1 MIFGLPKR
9 ICPTSVR
16 LGDARNTACPAS
28 PQGKGTR
35 AEVRA
40 DVSRE
45 TSAGVPASPRPSAAA
60 GIAAPAPAA
69 GSDAAVAPAPVA
81 AAAPVPSAPAPTALV
96 SSSGPAPVSLAPAAP
111 APSAPAAFPSPT
123 LLVLERIAVRAD
135 RISVLVRLA
144 PGAPRRTDAVLAARV
159 VAAFPDL
166 PRHACVNDR
175 GSTFSSVM
183 NDTPLPHLLEHLV
196 ISLMLRDD
204 ATPAHAVHVGT
215 TEWLNEAEGLAR
227 VEVTYT
233 DDLVA
238 LRALRDATAF
248 LNDEGR
254 E

>member
-1 MIFGLPKR
+1 M
-9 ICPTSVR
+9 
-16 LGDARNTACPAS
+16 
-28 PQGKGTR
+28 
-35 AEVRA
+35 
-40 DVSRE
+40 
-45 TSAGVPASPRPSAAA
+45 
-60 GIAAPAPAA
+60 
-69 GSDAAVAPAPVA
+69 
-81 AAAPVPSAPAPTALV
+81 
-96 SSSGPAPVSLAPAAP
+96 
-111 APSAPAAFPSPT
+111 
-123 LLVLERIAVRAD
+123 
-135 RISVLVRLA
+135 LVRLA
-144 PGAPRRTDAVLAARV
+144 PGAPRRTDAALAARAA
-159 VAAFPDL
+159 AAFPDL

-175 GSTFSSVM
+175 GSTFSAVM
-183 NDTPLPHLLEHLV
+183 DDTPLPHLLEHLV

>member
-1 MIFGLPKR
+1 M
-9 ICPTSVR
+9 
-16 LGDARNTACPAS
+16 
-28 PQGKGTR
+28 
-35 AEVRA
+35 
-40 DVSRE
+40 
-45 TSAGVPASPRPSAAA
+45 
-60 GIAAPAPAA
+60 
-69 GSDAAVAPAPVA
+69 
-81 AAAPVPSAPAPTALV
+81 
-96 SSSGPAPVSLAPAAP
+96 
-111 APSAPAAFPSPT
+111 
-123 LLVLERIAVRAD
+123 RAD

-144 PGAPRRTDAVLAARV
+144 PGAPRRTDAALAARA

-166 PRHACVNDR
+166 SRHACVNDR

>member
-1 MIFGLPKR
+1 MLFR
-9 ICPTSVR
+9 S
-16 LGDARNTACPAS
+16 S
-28 PQGKGTR
+28 
-35 AEVRA
+35 
-40 DVSRE
+40 
-45 TSAGVPASPRPSAAA
+45 
-60 GIAAPAPAA
+60 
-69 GSDAAVAPAPVA
+69 GSDAAVPAPA
-81 AAAPVPSAPAPTALV
+81 SLAPA
-96 SSSGPAPVSLAPAAP
+96 APAAP
-111 APSAPAAFPSPT
+111 APSASAVFPSPA

-144 PGAPRRTDAVLAARV
+144 PGAPRRTDAALAARA

-166 PRHACVNDR
+166 SRHACVNDR

>member
-1 MIFGLPKR
+1 
-9 ICPTSVR
+9 
-16 LGDARNTACPAS
+16 AA
-28 PQGKGTR
+28 
-35 AEVRA
+35 
-40 DVSRE
+40 
-45 TSAGVPASPRPSAAA
+45 VPAPPRS
-60 GIAAPAPAA
+60 GAA
-69 GSDAAVAPAPVA
+69 GSAPASAGSDSPVAPAPVA
-81 AAAPVPSAPAPTALV
+81 AAAPVPPAPASAA
-96 SSSGPAPVSLAPAAP
+96 PAGSDAAAP
-111 APSAPAAFPSPT
+111 APSAPAVFPSPA

-144 PGAPRRTDAVLAARV
+144 PGAPRRTDAALAARV

-175 GSTFSSVM
+175 GSTFSAVM

>member
-1 MIFGLPKR
+1 M
-9 ICPTSVR
+9 
-16 LGDARNTACPAS
+16 
-28 PQGKGTR
+28 
-35 AEVRA
+35 
-40 DVSRE
+40 
-45 TSAGVPASPRPSAAA
+45 
-60 GIAAPAPAA
+60 
-69 GSDAAVAPAPVA
+69 
-81 AAAPVPSAPAPTALV
+81 
-96 SSSGPAPVSLAPAAP
+96 
-111 APSAPAAFPSPT
+111 
-123 LLVLERIAVRAD
+123 LVLERIAVRAD